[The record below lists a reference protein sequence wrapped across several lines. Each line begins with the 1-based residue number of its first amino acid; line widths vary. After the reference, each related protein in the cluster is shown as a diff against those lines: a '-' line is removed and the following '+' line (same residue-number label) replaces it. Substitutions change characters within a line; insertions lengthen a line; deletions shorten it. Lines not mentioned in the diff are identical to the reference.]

1 MVPSC
6 LAPRGPLVRLAALS
20 LLCLAGCSQSQSR
33 IAYHEG
39 LKALGEFRIEEARTD
54 FKKAIRI
61 APRSGIAGLSY
72 FRLGEIEDRYEN
84 RPDRAGEDYV
94 RALENLSDRTIRS
107 RASFYLARDLVSQG
121 RMNNALSV
129 LKKLRESSPDR
140 ILWMRATALSA
151 GILERE
157 QHYNGALSLYREV
170 WKKDGDE
177 KEGIRA
183 WLKVGLLEGI
193 LGDSKASARDLRAF
207 LKSHPHGPMADIA
220 EFNLARALS
229 AQGHDRQALALLA
242 DVMGRYPNPDEV
254 TAQIASIRRKMKG
267 GGGSESATGTAAAP
281 GAKTGSETG
290 TSSGAGTP
298 GKK

>member
-1 MVPSC
+1 MRASGVSSPSS
-6 LAPRGPLVRLAALS
+6 GTITVRRPS
-20 LLCLAGCSQSQSR
+20 PKRSR
-33 IAYHEG
+33 RTRVSS
-39 LKALGEFRIEEARTD
+39 RIEEARKD
-54 FKKAIRI
+54 FEKAIRI

-84 RPDRAGEDYV
+84 RPDRAGENYI
-94 RALENLSDRTIRS
+94 RALENLSDKSVRS

-129 LKKLRESSPDR
+129 LKKLRESRPDR

-157 QHYNGALSLYREV
+157 QHYRGALSLYREV
-170 WKKDGDE
+170 RKKDGEE

-193 LGDSKASARDLRAF
+193 LGDAKASARDLRAF

-254 TAQIASIRRKMKG
+254 TSQISSIRRKMKAAA
-267 GGGSESATGTAAAP
+267 SAETASGKGTGASSQTGTA
-281 GAKTGSETG
+281 KTS
-290 TSSGAGTP
+290 

>member
-1 MVPSC
+1 MVSSC
-6 LAPRGPLVRLAALS
+6 LALRGPLVRLAAVS
-20 LLCLAGCSQSQSR
+20 LVCLAGCSQSQSR
-33 IAYHEG
+33 IAYHQG
-39 LKALGEFRIEEARTD
+39 LKALGGFRIEEARTD

-84 RPDRAGEDYV
+84 RPDRAGEDYI

-129 LKKLRESSPDR
+129 LKKLRESHPDR

-151 GILERE
+151 GVLERE
-157 QHYNGALSLYREV
+157 QHYRGALSLYREV

-193 LGDSKASARDLRAF
+193 LGDATASARDLRAF

-229 AQGHDRQALALLA
+229 AGGHNRQALALLS
-242 DVMGRYPNPDEV
+242 DVMGRYPDPDEV
-254 TAQIASIRRKMKG
+254 TAQIATIRNKMKA
-267 GGGSESATGTAAAP
+267 E
-281 GAKTGSETG
+281 E
-290 TSSGAGTP
+290 SSGQGAASP
-298 GKK
+298 PAKK

>member
-1 MVPSC
+1 MTPDGSPLSPRKAF
-6 LAPRGPLVRLAALS
+6 LALAS
-20 LLCLAGCSQSQSR
+20 FLCLAGCSQSQSR
-33 IAYHEG
+33 MAYHEG
-39 LKALGEFRIEEARTD
+39 QKALGEFRIEEARKD
-54 FKKAIRI
+54 FEKAIRI

-84 RPDRAGEDYV
+84 RPDRAGENYI
-94 RALENLSDRTIRS
+94 RALENLSDKSVRS

-129 LKKLRESSPDR
+129 LKKLRESRPDR
-140 ILWMRATALSA
+140 ILWMRATSLSA

-157 QHYNGALSLYREV
+157 QHYRGALSLYREV

-193 LGDSKASARDLRAF
+193 LGDAKASAHDLRAF

-220 EFNLARALS
+220 EFNLARALA

-254 TAQIASIRRKMKG
+254 TSQISSIRRKMKAAATAQTASG
-267 GGGSESATGTAAAP
+267 TGTGASSQTGTA
-281 GAKTGSETG
+281 K
-290 TSSGAGTP
+290 SSG
-298 GKK
+298 KK